1 MDTEIWLFIRSLRS
15 RWFIYVSGAPSV
27 PLAAATL
34 FVENQIARIG
44 LWTTAILCFWLAAF
58 FVWRQEHRKLRETR
72 EKVASLFAAEPDTDS
87 EQEDDGVPKEHES
100 GIWMFRAPP
109 DMTEEERKLLPEIIA
124 LDHTALR
131 RLRYQTRHWTE
142 VHGLMYN
149 VINRFLQHDFIGAQ
163 MLFHRAETA
172 YVLYNQVRNRMVYL
186 SGSIVG
192 IGAALLLGLL
202 ILLTSI
208 STGVPSDLLI
218 APKLL
223 IIIVLFSGI
232 GSTTSVLTRLS
243 SIDLREE
250 ISKFLVFVSGFSKPF
265 VATAFAV
272 VVYLILK
279 NKIVGITVGS
289 GSDGDNDGVYA
300 VTSFLCGFSERF
312 ASDIISR
319 VTASPSQ
326 TPGHDVS

>member
-1 MDTEIWLFIRSLRS
+1 MPAQGGEAYSCSQSNDGFRPHSGPSQGERDIVGARVLFR
-15 RWFIYVSGAPSV
+15 
-27 PLAAATL
+27 
-34 FVENQIARIG
+34 
-44 LWTTAILCFWLAAF
+44 
-58 FVWRQEHRKLRETR
+58 
-72 EKVASLFAAEPDTDS
+72 
-87 EQEDDGVPKEHES
+87 
-100 GIWMFRAPP
+100 
-109 DMTEEERKLLPEIIA
+109 
-124 LDHTALR
+124 
-131 RLRYQTRHWTE
+131 
-142 VHGLMYN
+142 
-149 VINRFLQHDFIGAQ
+149 
-163 MLFHRAETA
+163 RAETA
-172 YVLYNQVRNRMVYL
+172 YLLYNQVRNRMVYL

-202 ILLTSI
+202 ILFTSI

-279 NKIVGITVGS
+279 NKIVGITVGGTS
-289 GSDGDNDGVYA
+289 GGDNDGVYA
-300 VTSFLCGFSERF
+300 VTSFMCGFSERF
-312 ASDIISR
+312 ANDIISR
-319 VTASPSQ
+319 VTVTPSQ

>member
-1 MDTEIWLFIRSLRS
+1 
-15 RWFIYVSGAPSV
+15 
-27 PLAAATL
+27 
-34 FVENQIARIG
+34 
-44 LWTTAILCFWLAAF
+44 
-58 FVWRQEHRKLRETR
+58 
-72 EKVASLFAAEPDTDS
+72 
-87 EQEDDGVPKEHES
+87 
-100 GIWMFRAPP
+100 
-109 DMTEEERKLLPEIIA
+109 
-124 LDHTALR
+124 
-131 RLRYQTRHWTE
+131 
-142 VHGLMYN
+142 MYN
-149 VINRFLQHDFIGAQ
+149 VINRFQQHDFIGAQ

-202 ILLTSI
+202 ILLTSL

-243 SIDLREE
+243 TIDLREE
-250 ISKFLVFVSGFSKPF
+250 ISKFLVFISGFSKPF

-272 VVYLILK
+272 VVHLILK
-279 NKIVGITVGS
+279 NKIVGITLGG
-289 GSDGDNDGVYA
+289 GSDGENDGVYA

-326 TPGHDVS
+326 TPRHEVS